1 MGLHGLLLE
10 RTLSPS
16 EWQEIIVETE
26 ARWPGHWTPQMAVS
40 FFSDLREF
48 SAVDVWSAWNAL
60 NDSGREFPP
69 NGSLLRSGAID
80 QRRDA
85 AKRELWD
92 RPQLVNPDG
101 TVTWQTYALR
111 TFGKPVGLSEAVQIE
126 HRRWEGCRSPLC
138 DIHTS

>member
-1 MGLHGLLLE
+1 M
-10 RTLSPS
+10 TPS

-26 ARWPGHWTPQMAVS
+26 ARWPGHWTPQQAVS
-40 FFSDLREF
+40 FYTDLREF
-48 SAVDVWSAWNAL
+48 DAIDVWAAWNTL

-101 TVTWQTYALR
+101 TVTWQTYSLR
-111 TFGKPVGLSEAVQIE
+111 TFGKPVGLLDAVRVE
-126 HRRWEGCRSPLC
+126 HEVLGGCRSPLC
-138 DIHTS
+138 DIHKP